1 MRNTLNVALAA
12 GALVAAIG
20 ACGAA
25 GALLVPLAADRKT
38 PARAGDTRHARV
50 GSNVEA
56 RCQSSAKSP

>member
-25 GALLVPLAADRKT
+25 GALFVPFGCRQKN
-38 PARAGDTRHARV
+38 AGACGGHPSRPR
-50 GSNVEA
+50 G
-56 RCQSSAKSP
+56 Q